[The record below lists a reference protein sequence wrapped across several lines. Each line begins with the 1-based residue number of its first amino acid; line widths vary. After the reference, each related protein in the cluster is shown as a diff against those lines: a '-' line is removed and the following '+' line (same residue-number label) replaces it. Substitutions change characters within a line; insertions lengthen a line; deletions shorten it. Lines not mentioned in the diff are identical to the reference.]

1 MNNQKVEPQ
10 KVTKPIQLLA
20 AWLVGL
26 IVVNGSFLSSAVALG
41 VDAWESSVLVI
52 AAIFNVPMF
61 LSAIFLLQTR
71 FRPELQED
79 AFYSQYLDK
88 KSNQIVTVRKDESQD
103 SNTLK
108 NEIKRLENLLKV
120 SALNQPVSWGRW
132 IVALNKLLPDYSG
145 IRKAL
150 KEGGI
155 RLESIFG
162 TDDDPEFPET
172 TVIALNKQMDAYS
185 VIKILRLL
193 VDFKIDGYVYFE
205 QVPEID
211 TEDVYIGAY
220 GYNRSSTGVYL
231 INDELK
237 QLLLDGCEEAD
248 LREFE
253 RLNKS

>member
-1 MNNQKVEPQ
+1 MNNQKVDPQ

-41 VDAWESSVLVI
+41 VEAWESSVLVI
-52 AAIFNVPMF
+52 AAVFNVPMF
-61 LSAIFLLQTR
+61 LGAIFLLQTR

-88 KSNQIVTVRKDESQD
+88 KSNQIVTVKKDESQD
-103 SNTLK
+103 SNALK
-108 NEIKRLENLLKV
+108 DEIKRLENLLKV
-120 SALNQPVSWGRW
+120 SAQNQSISWGRW
-132 IVALNKLLPDYSG
+132 AVALNKLMPDYSE

-150 KEGGI
+150 RAGGI

-162 TDDDPEFPET
+162 TNDDSELPES
-172 TVIALNKQMDAYS
+172 TVVALNEHMDAHS
-185 VIKILRLL
+185 VIKILGLL
-193 VDFKIDGYVYFE
+193 VDFKIDGYAYFE
-205 QVPEID
+205 PVPEID

-220 GYNRSSTGVYL
+220 GYNRSSTGVYP

-237 QLLLDGCEEAD
+237 QLLSDVCEEAD

-253 RLNKS
+253 RLNK